1 MQETGKRSHGKL
13 DKVETRNY
21 ANHKKRGTRMAHV
34 VEPWGYLPHPTFLK
48 QFTLFI

>member
-21 ANHKKRGTRMAHV
+21 ATQKKRGPRMAHV
-34 VEPWGYLPHPTFLK
+34 VEP
-48 QFTLFI
+48 